1 MQDSKTDQE
10 KYAEFRIHD
19 YLGDL
24 KFGAVLLGN
33 LGSTLWSHFHSNFI
47 FSEIKYCR
55 IVCQKL
61 NLQSR

>member
-24 KFGAVLLGN
+24 KFGAVIQGKV
-33 LGSTLWSHFHSNFI
+33 GSTLWSHFHSNFI
-47 FSEIKYCR
+47 FRELS
-55 IVCQKL
+55 IVE
-61 NLQSR
+61 

>member
-24 KFGAVLLGN
+24 KFGDVYLGKV
-33 LGSTLWSHFHSNFI
+33 GSTLWSHFHSNFI

-55 IVCQKL
+55 IICQKL

>member
-1 MQDSKTDQE
+1 MQDSQKDHG

-24 KFGAVLLGN
+24 KFGVVLLEKVA
-33 LGSTLWSHFHSNFI
+33 SMLWSHFYSNFI

-61 NLQSR
+61 SLQSR

>member
-1 MQDSKTDQE
+1 MQNSKKDQG
-10 KYAEFRIHD
+10 KYQEIVTHD
-19 YLGDL
+19 YLRDL
-24 KFGAVLLGN
+24 IFGIVLPGREEPELD
-33 LGSTLWSHFHSNFI
+33 SYIHSNFI

>member
-24 KFGAVLLGN
+24 KFRAVLLGKV
-33 LGSTLWSHFHSNFI
+33 GSTLWAHFHSNFI

>member
-24 KFGAVLLGN
+24 KFGVVSLGKV
-33 LGSTLWSHFHSNFI
+33 GSTLWSHSHSNFI

-55 IVCQKL
+55 IVCQKM

>member
-24 KFGAVLLGN
+24 NFGAVLLGKVE
-33 LGSTLWSHFHSNFI
+33 STLWSHFHSNFI

>member
-1 MQDSKTDQE
+1 MQDSQKDHG
-10 KYAEFRIHD
+10 KYAELRIHD
-19 YLGDL
+19 YLGDMR
-24 KFGAVLLGN
+24 FGIVLLEKVV
-33 LGSTLWSHFHSNFI
+33 SMIQSHFHSNFI